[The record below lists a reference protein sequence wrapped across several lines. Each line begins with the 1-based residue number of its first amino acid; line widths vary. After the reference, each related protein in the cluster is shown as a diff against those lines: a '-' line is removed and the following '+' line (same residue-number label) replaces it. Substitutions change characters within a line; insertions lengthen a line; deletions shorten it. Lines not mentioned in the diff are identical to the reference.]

1 MWFSGKGR
9 KSEPVFDSQA
19 CLPEHIAIIMDGNG
33 RWASR
38 RGLPRSAGHREGANN
53 LKRIVSEC
61 NRIGIRFLTV
71 FAFSTENW
79 SRPKSEVDTLMS
91 LLLEF
96 LHNADKELSGQ
107 NIRIRIIGE
116 SERLSPEIIKEIDR
130 VVRNTESNTGLNLVI
145 ALNYGS
151 RNEIVQAAVKIAREI
166 QSGRMRPEDINE
178 KVFSG
183 HLYTAGIPD
192 PDLIIRPSGESRLSN
207 FLLWQSSYAEFW
219 YSDALWP
226 DFNKQNLYQAI
237 ADYQKRNRRF
247 GGLKG

>member
-9 KSEPVFDSQA
+9 KNEPVFDTQA
-19 CLPEHIAIIMDGNG
+19 GLPEHIAIIMDGNG

-116 SERLSPEIIKEIDR
+116 SEGLSSEIIREIDR

-151 RNEIVQAAVKIAREI
+151 RNEIVQAAVKIAGEI
-166 QSGRMRPEDINE
+166 RSGRMKLEDINE

-183 HLYTAGIPD
+183 YLYTSGIPD

>member
-1 MWFSGKGR
+1 MWFSGKRR
-9 KSEPVFDSQA
+9 KVKPEFDSQA
-19 CLPEHIAIIMDGNG
+19 GLPEHIAIIMDGNG
-33 RWASR
+33 RWASK

-96 LHNADKELSGQ
+96 LHNADKELAGQ

-116 SERLSPEIIKEIDR
+116 SEGLSPEIIKEIDR
-130 VVRNTESNTGLNLVI
+130 VVHKTESNTGLNLVI

-151 RNEIVQAAVKIAREI
+151 RNEIVQAAVKIAEDIR
-166 QSGRMRPEDINE
+166 SGRMKPEDINE

-183 HLYTAGIPD
+183 YLYTAGMPD

-226 DFNKQNLYQAI
+226 DFTKEDLHQAL

-247 GGLKG
+247 GGLKE

>member
-1 MWFSGKGR
+1 MWFSGQGR
-9 KSEPVFDSQA
+9 KEKPAFDSQSG
-19 CLPEHIAIIMDGNG
+19 LPEHIAIIMDGNG
-33 RWASR
+33 RWASK

-61 NRIGIRFLTV
+61 NRIGIKYLTV

-79 SRPKSEVDTLMS
+79 SRPKSEVNTLMS

-116 SERLSPEIIKEIDR
+116 SNGLPGEIIQEIDR
-130 VVRNTESNTGLNLVI
+130 VVRKTESNTGLNLVI

-151 RNEIVQAAVKIAREI
+151 RNEIVHAALAIAREI
-166 QSGRMRPEDINE
+166 QDGRVRPEDINE

-183 HLYTAGIPD
+183 YLYTADIPD
-192 PDLIIRPSGESRLSN
+192 PDLIIRPSGENRLSN

-219 YSDALWP
+219 YSNALWP
-226 DFNKQNLYQAI
+226 DFNKQDLHEAI
-237 ADYQKRNRRF
+237 SDYQRRNRRF
-247 GGLKG
+247 GGIKG

>member
-1 MWFSGKGR
+1 MWFSSRRR
-9 KSEPVFDSQA
+9 KEEPVFDNQA
-19 CLPEHIAIIMDGNG
+19 GLPEHIAIIMDGNG
-33 RWASR
+33 RWASK

-61 NRIGIRFLTV
+61 NSIGIRYLTV

-79 SRPKSEVDTLMS
+79 SRPKNEVDTLMS

-96 LHNADKELSGQ
+96 LHNSDKELSGK

-116 SERLSPEIIKEIDR
+116 SEGLSPKIIKEIDR
-130 VVRNTESNTGLNLVI
+130 VVRNTERNTGLNLVI

-151 RNEIVQAAVKIAREI
+151 RNEIVRAAVKIAGEI
-166 QSGRMRPEDINE
+166 LSGSMKPEDINE

-183 HLYTAGIPD
+183 YLYTAGMPD

-219 YSDALWP
+219 YSDTLWP
-226 DFNKQNLYQAI
+226 DFNKQDLYQAI

>member
-1 MWFSGKGR
+1 MWFSSQRR
-9 KSEPVFDSQA
+9 KDNPAFDSQSG
-19 CLPEHIAIIMDGNG
+19 LPEHIAIIMDGNG
-33 RWASR
+33 RWASK

-61 NRIGIRFLTV
+61 NKIGIKYLTV

-96 LHNADKELSGQ
+96 LRNADKELSGQ

-116 SERLSPEIIKEIDR
+116 SNGLSAEIIQEIDR
-130 VVRNTESNTGLNLVI
+130 VVCKTESNTALNLVI

-151 RNEIVQAAVKIAREI
+151 RNEIVQAAVSIARKI
-166 QSGRMRPEDINE
+166 QSGTIKPEDINE
-178 KVFSG
+178 KMFSG
-183 HLYTAGIPD
+183 YLYTADIPD
-192 PDLIIRPSGESRLSN
+192 PDLIIRPSGENRLSN

-219 YSDALWP
+219 YSNALWP
-226 DFNKQNLYQAI
+226 DFNKNDLYQAI
-237 ADYQKRNRRF
+237 ADYQGRNRRY
-247 GGLKG
+247 GGIKG

>member
-1 MWFSGKGR
+1 MWFSSRRR
-9 KSEPVFDSQA
+9 KEEPVFDNQA
-19 CLPEHIAIIMDGNG
+19 GLPEHIAIIMDGNG
-33 RWASR
+33 RWASK

-61 NRIGIRFLTV
+61 NSIGIRYLTV

-96 LHNADKELSGQ
+96 LHNSDKELSGK

-116 SERLSPEIIKEIDR
+116 SEGLSPKIIKEIDR
-130 VVRNTESNTGLNLVI
+130 VVRNTERNTGLNLVI

-151 RNEIVQAAVKIAREI
+151 RNEIVRAAVKIAGEI
-166 QSGRMRPEDINE
+166 QSGSMKPEDINE
-178 KVFSG
+178 KVFSSY
-183 HLYTAGIPD
+183 LYTAGMPD

-219 YSDALWP
+219 YSDTLWP
-226 DFNKQNLYQAI
+226 DFNKQDLYQAI

>member
-1 MWFSGKGR
+1 MWLFNRRRKVNPAFS
-9 KSEPVFDSQA
+9 SQA
-19 CLPEHIAIIMDGNG
+19 GLPEHIAIIMDGNG
-33 RWASR
+33 RWASK

-61 NRIGIRFLTV
+61 NRIGIKYLTV

-79 SRPKSEVDTLMS
+79 SRPKNEVNTLMS

-116 SERLSPEIIKEIDR
+116 SNGLSAEIIREIDR
-130 VVRNTESNTGLNLVI
+130 VVHKTESNTGLNLVI

-151 RNEIVQAAVKIAREI
+151 RNEIVQAAVSIAREI
-166 QSGRMRPEDINE
+166 QSGTMKPEDINE
-178 KVFSG
+178 KMFSG
-183 HLYTAGIPD
+183 YLYTADIPD
-192 PDLIIRPSGESRLSN
+192 PDLIIRPSGENRLSN

-219 YSDALWP
+219 YSNALWP
-226 DFNKQNLYQAI
+226 DFSKKDLYQAI
-237 ADYQKRNRRF
+237 ADYQGRNRRY
-247 GGLKG
+247 GGIKG

>member
-1 MWFSGKGR
+1 MWLFSRRR
-9 KSEPVFDSQA
+9 KVDPTYDSQA
-19 CLPEHIAIIMDGNG
+19 GLPEHIAIIMDGNG
-33 RWASR
+33 RWASK

-61 NRIGIRFLTV
+61 NRIGIKYLTV

-116 SERLSPEIIKEIDR
+116 SNGLSADIIREIDR
-130 VVRNTESNTGLNLVI
+130 VVHKTESNTGLNLVI

-151 RNEIVQAAVKIAREI
+151 RNEIVQAAVSIAREI
-166 QSGRMRPEDINE
+166 QSGTMKLEDINE
-178 KVFSG
+178 KMFSG
-183 HLYTAGIPD
+183 YLYTADIPD
-192 PDLIIRPSGESRLSN
+192 PDLIIRPSGENRLSN

-219 YSDALWP
+219 YSNALWP
-226 DFNKQNLYQAI
+226 DFNKNDLYQAI
-237 ADYQKRNRRF
+237 ADYQGRNRRY
-247 GGLKG
+247 GGIKG